1 MICGASGDK
10 SGGKNSVI
18 RSEAMKH
25 ETIKSSVMKRVCV
38 DFVRFFCLAYFVR
51 FLDFVLCVGF
61 VRALRFVDFAFF
73 ACVKSRAKCRVKSR
87 TKNNAKY
94 HAKSL
99 VSRLFAC
106 AICLLGL
113 ASNANAMNY
122 AACQNF
128 YKQAS
133 SVVDSKRVFSIMH
146 GGKPY
151 LLAYSKTPLHS
162 SKIIKKDIFLGL
174 YLFSG
179 KTPLSYNIKPI
190 DSYANSL
197 SLAGVNDSSAVGGV
211 VVRSGGGI
219 FDLARF
225 SKALPKDSVI
235 SNICFQIYGF
245 YAYDNYFVPKVLI
258 DRFLSQKGGIYGDI
272 GVRIIESS
280 QSQNLA
286 QKNPANPKSSHA
298 TTPKTP
304 KSIIVEQVD
313 IFFPNNPFLP
323 KDRIVS
329 INGES
334 VKSSV
339 DFEWKVANLTPNS
352 TAKVSI
358 MRYGKPQTLE
368 VKVLHRQGGG
378 LLSDTFL
385 ERFGVWLDENLVIR
399 AMKTPLPFNLSL
411 LSEGDQL
418 LWIDK
423 VPIKRGDGFWHLR
436 ELLMQAWLNGKIEL
450 LILHEGVEAFVRS
463 QMR

>member
-1 MICGASGDK
+1 MIFGASCDMG
-10 SGGKNSVI
+10 SAIG
-18 RSEAMKH
+18 
-25 ETIKSSVMKRVCV
+25 RVCV
-38 DFVRFFCLAYFVR
+38 GVA
-51 FLDFVLCVGF
+51 
-61 VRALRFVDFAFF
+61 RFVDFAC
-73 ACVKSRAKCRVKSR
+73 AKCLANYRAKWLAKCR
-87 TKNNAKY
+87 T
-94 HAKSL
+94 KSL
-99 VSRLFAC
+99 ALCFCAC
-106 AICLLGL
+106 GICLLSL
-113 ASNANAMNY
+113 VDSANAMSY
-122 AACQNF
+122 APCQNF

-133 SVVDSKRVFSIMH
+133 ASIDSKRVFSITH

-197 SLAGVNDSSAVGGV
+197 SLAGVNASSAVVGV
-211 VVRSGGGI
+211 VVSSGRGI

-225 SKALPKDSVI
+225 SKPLPKDSVI
-235 SNICFQIYGF
+235 SNVCFQIYGF
-245 YAYDNYFVPKVLI
+245 YAYDNYFVPKALI

-286 QKNPANPKSSHA
+286 LQNPANPKSSQ
-298 TTPKTP
+298 TTNPKSP

-323 KDRIVS
+323 KDRIIS

-339 DFEWKVANLTPNS
+339 DFEWKVANLSPNS

-399 AMKTPLPFNLSL
+399 SMKTPLPFNLSL

-436 ELLMQAWLNGKIEL
+436 ELLMRAWLNGKIEL

>member
-1 MICGASGDK
+1 MIFGASCDMG
-10 SGGKNSVI
+10 SAIG
-18 RSEAMKH
+18 
-25 ETIKSSVMKRVCV
+25 RVCV
-38 DFVRFFCLAYFVR
+38 RVARFVNFA
-51 FLDFVLCVGF
+51 LCVVFAWG
-61 VRALRFVDFAFF
+61 LRFVDFAC
-73 ACVKSRAKCRVKSR
+73 AKCLTKYLANYRAKWL
-87 TKNNAKY
+87 AKY
-94 HAKSL
+94 RTKSL
-99 VSRLFAC
+99 VSLYVAC
-106 AICLLGL
+106 GICLLSL
-113 ASNANAMNY
+113 VDSANAMSY
-122 AACQNF
+122 APCQNF

-133 SVVDSKRVFSIMH
+133 ASIDSKRVFSIMY

-197 SLAGVNDSSAVGGV
+197 SLAGVNASSAVGGV
-211 VVRSGGGI
+211 VVSSGKGI

-225 SKALPKDSVI
+225 SKPLPKDSVI

-245 YAYDNYFVPKVLI
+245 YAYDNYFVPKALI

-286 QKNPANPKSSHA
+286 LQNPANPKSSQ
-298 TTPKTP
+298 TTNPKSQ

-323 KDRIVS
+323 KDRIIS

-339 DFEWKVANLTPNS
+339 DFEWKVANLSPNS
-352 TAKVSI
+352 TAKIAI

-399 AMKTPLPFNLSL
+399 SMKTPLPFNLSL

-436 ELLMQAWLNGKIEL
+436 ELLMRAWLNGKIEL